1 MSKPGTTPAFPTPGS
16 GRRIL
21 VADDDPER
29 LSVIRERL
37 QREGFSVI
45 GAQDGLEALDRA
57 REEIPDAIV
66 LNLLLRRIDGLR
78 VCEIL
83 KSNPA
88 TTNIPVLLTAGVHV
102 DADEGMRALA
112 AGADRFVSDLGPLS
126 TGSGRELAAGQD
138 LVQAVR
144 SLLGAEPEFE
154 QRPILLAIDDDP
166 DNRAFLSKAVA
177 KQGFEV
183 VTAPNSA
190 QGRRQLAARR
200 PALIF
205 LDVQMPEES
214 GLTLLPQMLRDFP
227 ESVVVMMTAYGS
239 EQVAAEALRGGADD
253 YIAKP
258 IDLQRLRELLER
270 NLEKQRLRQERQSLL
285 ARLKESNRYLMRQHA
300 ALRLADEEI
309 LQVNRQLEQSNRYK
323 SEFLANMSH
332 ELRTPL
338 NAILGFSEILLD
350 PTMGLTGGERT
361 EFLRNIHSS
370 GQHLLGLI
378 NDILD
383 LAKIEAGKM
392 ELKTEELQVGDVL
405 QEVTAILEPMARQQ
419 GLQLTTLGVTE
430 AGVIKADR
438 SKFKQVLYN
447 LLSNAVKFTPA
458 PGHITLTVKDAP
470 EQLMISVHDTGI
482 GIKPEDLPKLFREF
496 EQIDGSYTRRYQGT
510 GLGLALCRRF
520 VQMHGGRIW
529 AESQFG
535 KGSAFTFTIP
545 RESRGSAA
553 APPPVEESQTVETME
568 LPLALV
574 IEDDPAS
581 SQRMTAE
588 IQGVGFRVAHA
599 RDGDEA
605 VRKAMEILPDL
616 LVMETVLPAKD
627 GWQVLQELRGR
638 AATADVPVLVCSVTR
653 NQALMDQF
661 GVLGYVAKPWATKTM
676 QDELRRIGQGIKRRR
691 DRVRILLVHRDR
703 RALAPLATALV
714 EEGFEVF
721 RAPGLQEALEK
732 ARAAAPDV
740 VLLAPAEPE
749 WVLGLRGL
757 PGQPALIAAGE
768 LSPRVPATAWSG
780 VIPSGLSEPDA
791 VLRAIKG
798 LDIVQRR
805 RRTGRDRRQGF
816 DRRR

>member
-1 MSKPGTTPAFPTPGS
+1 MTDGS
-16 GRRIL
+16 TRRIL
-21 VADDDPER
+21 IADDDPER
-29 LSVIRERL
+29 LKAIVDRL
-37 QREGFSVI
+37 QREGFHVLT
-45 GAQDGLEALDRA
+45 AQDGLEALDRA
-57 REEIPDAIV
+57 REELPDAIV

-102 DADEGMRALA
+102 DADEGKRALA
-112 AGADRFVSDLGPLS
+112 AGADRFLTDLGPLS
-126 TGSGRELAAGQD
+126 TGSGRELGAGQD
-138 LVQAVR
+138 LVEAVR
-144 SLLGAEPEFE
+144 TLLGAEPELE

-166 DNRAFLSKAVA
+166 DNRAFLTKAVS

-183 VTAPNSA
+183 VTAPNA
-190 QGRRQLAARR
+190 TQARRQLDGRR

-214 GLTLLPQMLRDFP
+214 GLALLPQMLRDFP
-227 ESVVVMMTAYGS
+227 DAVVVMMTAYGS

-258 IDLQRLRELLER
+258 IDLQRLREMLDR
-270 NLEKQRLRQERQSLL
+270 NLEKQRLRAERQSLV
-285 ARLKESNRYLMRQHA
+285 ARLKDSNRYLMRQHA
-300 ALRLADEEI
+300 ALRRADEEI

-350 PTMGLTGGERT
+350 VTMNLTGGERT

-392 ELKTEELQVGDVL
+392 ELKAEEMRVAEVL

-419 GLQLTTLGVTE
+419 GLQLTTIGAVE
-430 AGVIKADR
+430 ASVIKADR

-447 LLSNAVKFTPA
+447 LLSNAVKFTPP
-458 PGHITLTVKDAP
+458 PGQITITVKDTP
-470 EQLMISVHDTGI
+470 DQLTVSVQDTGI
-482 GIKPEDLPKLFREF
+482 GMKAEDLPKLFREF

-529 AESQFG
+529 AESKFG
-535 KGSAFTFTIP
+535 KGSTFTFTIP
-545 RESRGSAA
+545 REPRPALEAPAEEAA
-553 APPPVEESQTVETME
+553 QTIESME

-574 IEDDPAS
+574 VEDDPAS

-599 RDGDEA
+599 KDGDEA

-616 LVMETVLPAKD
+616 VVMETVLPVKD
-627 GWQVLQELRGR
+627 GWQVLQELRSR
-638 AATADVPVLVCSVTR
+638 AATADVPVLVCSVTK
-653 NQALMDQF
+653 NEPLMAQF
-661 GVLGYVAKPWATKTM
+661 GVVGYVAKPWVTKAM
-676 QDELRRIGQGIKRRR
+676 QDELRRVGQGIKRRR
-691 DRVRILLVHRDR
+691 DRVRVLLVHRER
-703 RALAPLATALV
+703 KALAPLAAALV

-740 VLLAPAEPE
+740 VVLGPPEPE

-757 PGQPALIAAGE
+757 PGQPALVALGE
-768 LSPRVPATAWSG
+768 VSPRVPATAWSA
-780 VIPSGLSEPDA
+780 VIPSGLSQPDA
-791 VLRAIKG
+791 VLRAIKE

-805 RRTGRDRRQGF
+805 RRTGRDRRQGL

>member
-1 MSKPGTTPAFPTPGS
+1 MSELTST
-16 GRRIL
+16 RRIL

-29 LSVIRERL
+29 LRALMERL
-37 QREGFSVI
+37 QREGFDVLS
-45 GAQDGLEALDRA
+45 AQDGLEALDRA
-57 REEIPDAIV
+57 REELPDAII

-88 TTNIPVLLTAGVHV
+88 TTNIPVLLMAGVHV
-102 DADEGMRALA
+102 DADEGKRALA
-112 AGADRFVSDLGPLS
+112 AGADRFLTDLGPLS
-126 TGSGRELAAGQD
+126 TGSGRELGTDQD

-144 SLLGAEPEFE
+144 GLLGAEPEQE
-154 QRPILLAIDDDP
+154 ARPVLLAIDDDP
-166 DNRAFLSKAVA
+166 DNRAFLTKAVQ
-177 KQGFEV
+177 KQGFDV
-183 VTAPNSA
+183 VTAPNA
-190 QGRRQLAARR
+190 TQARRQLDDRR

-214 GLTLLPQMLRDFP
+214 GLSLLPQMLRDFP

-258 IDLQRLRELLER
+258 IDLHRLRELLER
-270 NLEKQRLRQERQSLL
+270 NLEKQRLRAERQSLV
-285 ARLKESNRYLMRQHA
+285 ARLKDSNRYLMRQHA
-300 ALRLADEEI
+300 ALRRADEEI
-309 LQVNRQLEQSNRYK
+309 LQVNRQLEQSSRYK

-338 NAILGFSEILLD
+338 NAIMGFSEILLD
-350 PTMGLTGGERT
+350 VTMNLTAGERT

-392 ELKTEELQVGDVL
+392 DLHAEEMPVMEAL
-405 QEVTAILEPMARQQ
+405 QEVTAILDPMARQQ
-419 GLQLTTLGVTE
+419 GLQLRMVGAAE
-430 AGVIKADR
+430 ATVIKADR

-458 PGHITLTVKDAP
+458 PGVITVSVRDSP
-470 EQLMISVHDTGI
+470 EQLTVSVEDTGI
-482 GIKPEDLPKLFREF
+482 GMKPEDLPKLFREF

-520 VQMHGGRIW
+520 VEMHGGRIW

-535 KGSAFTFTIP
+535 KGSIFTFTIP
-545 RESRGSAA
+545 REPRPAAA
-553 APPPVEESQTVETME
+553 APVEEAAPTLESME

-599 RDGDEA
+599 SDGEQA

-616 LVMETVLPAKD
+616 VVMETVLPVKD
-627 GWQVLQELRGR
+627 GWQVLQELRAR

-661 GVLGYVAKPWATKTM
+661 GIAGYVAKPWATKTM
-676 QDELRRIGQGIKRRR
+676 QDELRRIGQGINRRR
-691 DRVRILLVHRDR
+691 DRVRVLLVHRDR
-703 RALAPLATALV
+703 RALATLAATLV

-740 VLLAPAEPE
+740 VVLAPPEPE
-749 WVLGLRGL
+749 WVVGLRGL
-757 PGQPALIAAGE
+757 PGQPALLALGE
-768 LSPRVPATAWSG
+768 VSPRVPATAWSA
-780 VIPSGLSEPDA
+780 VIPSGLSEPDV

-805 RRTGRDRRQGF
+805 RRTGRDRRQGI

>member
-1 MSKPGTTPAFPTPGS
+1 MSELSST
-16 GRRIL
+16 RRIL

-29 LSVIRERL
+29 LKALVDRL
-37 QREGFSVI
+37 QREGFEVLS
-45 GAQDGLEALDRA
+45 AQDGLEALDRA
-57 REEIPDAIV
+57 REELPDAII

-88 TTNIPVLLTAGVHV
+88 TTNIPVLLMAGVHV
-102 DADEGMRALA
+102 DADEGKRALA
-112 AGADRFVSDLGPLS
+112 AGADRFLSDLSTLS
-126 TGSGRELAAGQD
+126 TGSGRELGAGQD

-144 SLLGAEPEFE
+144 TLLGAEPELE
-154 QRPILLAIDDDP
+154 QRPVLLAIDDDP
-166 DNRAFLSKAVA
+166 DNRAFLTKAVS
-177 KQGFEV
+177 KQGFDV
-183 VTAPNSA
+183 VTAPNA
-190 QGRRQLAARR
+190 TQARRQLDGRR

-214 GLTLLPQMLRDFP
+214 GLSLLPQMLRDFP

-258 IDLQRLRELLER
+258 IDLHRLRELLER
-270 NLEKQRLRQERQSLL
+270 NLEKQRLRAERQSLVE
-285 ARLKESNRYLMRQHA
+285 RLKDSNRYLMRQHA
-300 ALRLADEEI
+300 ALRQADEEI
-309 LQVNRQLEQSNRYK
+309 LQVNRQLEQSSRYK

-338 NAILGFSEILLD
+338 NAIMGFSEILLD
-350 PTMGLTGGERT
+350 LTMNLTPGERT

-392 ELKTEELQVGDVL
+392 DLHAEDMPVAQAL

-419 GLQLTTLGVTE
+419 GLQLRMVGAAD

-458 PGHITLTVKDAP
+458 PGTITVSVKDSP
-470 EQLMISVHDTGI
+470 EQLTVSVEDTGI
-482 GIKPEDLPKLFREF
+482 GMRPEDLPKLFREF

-520 VQMHGGRIW
+520 VEMHGGRIW

-535 KGSAFTFTIP
+535 KGSIFTFTIP
-545 RESRGSAA
+545 REPRP
-553 APPPVEESQTVETME
+553 APEAPVEEVAQTIESME
-568 LPLALV
+568 LPLVLV
-574 IEDDPAS
+574 VEDDPAS

-599 RDGDEA
+599 FDGNEA

-616 LVMETVLPAKD
+616 VVMETVLPVKD
-627 GWQVLQELRGR
+627 GWQVLQELRAR
-638 AATADVPVLVCSVTR
+638 AATADVPVLVCSVTQ
-653 NQALMDQF
+653 NQPLMDQF
-661 GVLGYVAKPWATKTM
+661 GVVGFVAKPWATKTM
-676 QDELRRIGQGIKRRR
+676 QDQLRQIGQGIKRRR
-691 DRVRILLVHRDR
+691 DRVRVLLVHRDR
-703 RALAPLATALV
+703 RALATLAATLV

-740 VLLAPAEPE
+740 VVLAPPEPE

-757 PGQPALIAAGE
+757 PGQPALLALGE
-768 LSPRVPATAWSG
+768 VSPRVPATAWSA

-791 VLRAIKG
+791 VLRAIKS

>member
-1 MSKPGTTPAFPTPGS
+1 MSEQRP
-16 GRRIL
+16 RRIL
-21 VADDDPER
+21 VAEDDPER
-29 LSVIRERL
+29 LKALVERL
-37 QREGFSVI
+37 QQEGFFVLA
-45 GAQDGLEALDRA
+45 AQDGLEALDRA
-57 REEIPDAIV
+57 REEVPDAIV

-88 TTNIPVLLTAGVHV
+88 TTNIPVLLMAGVHV
-102 DADEGMRALA
+102 DPDEGQRALA
-112 AGADRFVSDLGPLS
+112 AGADRFLSDLGPLS
-126 TGSGRELAAGQD
+126 TADGRDLGGGQD
-138 LVQAVR
+138 MVQALR
-144 SLLGAEPEFE
+144 TLLGNEPELE
-154 QRPILLAIDDDP
+154 VRPILLAIDDDP
-166 DNRAFLSKAVA
+166 DNRAFLTKAVG
-177 KQGFEV
+177 KQGFDV
-183 VTAPNSA
+183 VSA
-190 QGRRQLAARR
+190 SNARDARRQLDARR

-205 LDVQMPEES
+205 LDIQMPEES

-227 ESVVVMMTAYGS
+227 EAVVVMMTAYGS

-258 IDLQRLRELLER
+258 IDLQRLRELLDR
-270 NLEKQRLRQERQSLL
+270 NLDKQRLRAERQGLVS
-285 ARLKESNRYLMRQHA
+285 RLKDSNRYLMRQHA
-300 ALRLADEEI
+300 ALRQADEEI
-309 LQVNRQLEQSNRYK
+309 LQVNRQLEKSNRYK

-350 PTMGLTGGERT
+350 VTMNLTGGERT

-383 LAKIEAGKM
+383 LAKVEAGKM
-392 ELKTEELQVGDVL
+392 ELHPEPLQVVDAL
-405 QEVTAILEPMARQQ
+405 HEVTAILEPMARQQ
-419 GLQLTTLGVTE
+419 GLQLTTLGAAE
-430 AGVIKADR
+430 AVQADR

-447 LLSNAVKFTPA
+447 LLSNAIKFTPP
-458 PGHITLTVKDAP
+458 PGKITVVIKDTAD
-470 EQLMISVHDTGI
+470 QIVVSVHDTGI
-482 GIKPEDLPKLFREF
+482 GMKPEDLPKLFREF

-520 VQMHGGRIW
+520 VEMHGGRIW

-535 KGSAFTFTIP
+535 TGSTFTFTIP
-545 RESRGSAA
+545 REPRLIADPVSE
-553 APPPVEESQTVETME
+553 PPPPPPGLDTMD

-574 IEDDPAS
+574 VEDDPNS
-581 SQRMTAE
+581 SQRLTAE

-599 RDGDEA
+599 GDGEEA

-616 LVMETVLPAKD
+616 VVMETVLPKRD

-653 NQALMDQF
+653 NDELMEQF
-661 GVLGYVAKPWATKTM
+661 GVLGYVAKPWATKTL
-676 QDELRRIGQGIKRRR
+676 QDELRRLGQGIKRRR
-691 DRVRILLVHRDR
+691 DRVRVLLVHRDR
-703 RALAPLATALV
+703 RALAPLAAALV

-721 RAPGLQEALEK
+721 RAPGLREALEK

-740 VLLAPAEPE
+740 VLLAPPEPE
-749 WVLGLRGL
+749 WVVGLRGL
-757 PGQPALIAAGE
+757 SGQPALVALGE
-768 LSPRVPATAWSG
+768 VSPRVPATAWSA
-780 VIPSGLSEPDA
+780 VIPTGLSQPDA
-791 VLRAIKG
+791 VLHAIKG
-798 LDIVQRR
+798 LEIVQRR
-805 RRTGRDRRQGF
+805 RRTGRERRQGT

>member
-1 MSKPGTTPAFPTPGS
+1 MSELSST
-16 GRRIL
+16 RRIL

-29 LSVIRERL
+29 LQALVARL
-37 QREGFSVI
+37 QREGFDVLS
-45 GAQDGLEALDRA
+45 AQDGLEALDQA
-57 REEIPDAIV
+57 REELPDAII

-88 TTNIPVLLTAGVHV
+88 TTNIPVLLMAGVHV
-102 DADEGMRALA
+102 DADEGKRALA
-112 AGADRFVSDLGPLS
+112 AGADRFLTDLGPLS
-126 TGSGRELAAGQD
+126 TGSGRELGSDQD

-144 SLLGAEPEFE
+144 GLLGAEPEQE
-154 QRPILLAIDDDP
+154 VRPVLLAIDDDP
-166 DNRAFLSKAVA
+166 DNRAFLTKAVSR
-177 KQGFEV
+177 QGFDA
-183 VTAPNSA
+183 VTAPNA
-190 QGRRQLAARR
+190 TQARRQLDGRR

-214 GLTLLPQMLRDFP
+214 GLSLLPQMLRDFP

-258 IDLQRLRELLER
+258 IDLHRLRELLER
-270 NLEKQRLRQERQSLL
+270 NLEKQRLRAERQSLV
-285 ARLKESNRYLMRQHA
+285 ARLKDSNRYLMRQHA
-300 ALRLADEEI
+300 ALRRADEEI
-309 LQVNRQLEQSNRYK
+309 LQVNRQLEQSSRYK

-338 NAILGFSEILLD
+338 NAIMGFSEILLD
-350 PTMGLTGGERT
+350 VTMNLTAGERT

-392 ELKTEELQVGDVL
+392 DLHPEQMPVMEAL
-405 QEVTAILEPMARQQ
+405 QEVTAILDPMARQQ
-419 GLQLTTLGVTE
+419 GLQLRTVG
-430 AGVIKADR
+430 AADASIIKADR

-458 PGHITLTVKDAP
+458 PGTITLSVKDSP
-470 EQLMISVHDTGI
+470 QQLTVSVEDTGI
-482 GIKPEDLPKLFREF
+482 GMKPEDLPKLFREF

-520 VQMHGGRIW
+520 VEMHGGRIW

-535 KGSAFTFTIP
+535 KGSIFTFTIP
-545 RESRGSAA
+545 REPRTAPAA
-553 APPPVEESQTVETME
+553 PVEEAVPTLETME

-599 RDGDEA
+599 SDGEQA

-616 LVMETVLPAKD
+616 LVMETVLPVKD
-627 GWQVLQELRGR
+627 GWQVLQELRAR

-661 GVLGYVAKPWATKTM
+661 GVAGYVAKPWLTKTM
-676 QDELRRIGQGIKRRR
+676 QDELRRIGQGINRRR
-691 DRVRILLVHRDR
+691 DRVRVLLVHRDR
-703 RALAPLATALV
+703 RALATLAATLV

-740 VLLAPAEPE
+740 VVLAPAEPE
-749 WVLGLRGL
+749 WVVGLRGL
-757 PGQPALIAAGE
+757 PGQPALLALGE
-768 LSPRVPATAWSG
+768 VSPRVPATAWSA
-780 VIPSGLSEPDA
+780 VIPSGLSEPDV
-791 VLRAIKG
+791 VLRAIKA

-805 RRTGRDRRQGF
+805 RRTGRDRRQGV

>member
-1 MSKPGTTPAFPTPGS
+1 VSEQGTP
-16 GRRIL
+16 RRIL
-21 VADDDPER
+21 IADDDPER
-29 LSVIRERL
+29 LRTSVERL
-37 QREGFSVI
+37 QHEGFTVLS
-45 GAQDGLEALDRA
+45 AQDGLEALDRA
-57 REEIPDAIV
+57 RVELPDAII

-102 DADEGMRALA
+102 DADEGQRALA
-112 AGADRFVSDLGPLS
+112 AGADRFLSDLSPLS
-126 TGSGRELAAGQD
+126 TGSGRELGSQD

-144 SLLGAEPEFE
+144 TMLGAEPELE
-154 QRPILLAIDDDP
+154 ERPILLAIDDDP
-166 DNRAFLSKAVA
+166 DNRAFLTKAVV

-183 VTAPNSA
+183 VTAPNA
-190 QGRRQLAARR
+190 TGARRQLDGRR

-214 GLTLLPQMLRDFP
+214 GLALLPQMLRDYP

-258 IDLQRLRELLER
+258 IDLQRLRALLER
-270 NLEKQRLRQERQSLL
+270 NLEKQRLRAERQSLV
-285 ARLKESNRYLMRQHA
+285 ARLKDSNRYLMRQHA
-300 ALRLADEEI
+300 ALRRADEEI
-309 LQVNRQLEQSNRYK
+309 LQINRQLEQSNRYK

-338 NAILGFSEILLD
+338 NAVMGFSEILLD
-350 PTMGLTGGERT
+350 ATMNLTSGERT

-392 ELKTEELQVGDVL
+392 ELKPEEMPVVDAL
-405 QEVTAILEPMARQQ
+405 QEVTSILEPMARQQ
-419 GLQLTTLGVTE
+419 GLQLTTTGLADV
-430 AGVIKADR
+430 GVIKADR

-447 LLSNAVKFTPA
+447 LLSNAVKFTPP
-458 PGHITLTVKDAP
+458 PGQITIALKDSP
-470 EQLMISVHDTGI
+470 EQLTVSVHDTGI
-482 GIKPEDLPKLFREF
+482 GMKEEDLPKLFREF

-520 VQMHGGRIW
+520 VEMHGGRIW
-529 AESQFG
+529 AESHFG
-535 KGSAFTFTIP
+535 KGSTFTFTIP
-545 RESRGSAA
+545 RDPRLGPANEPFVDDAA
-553 APPPVEESQTVETME
+553 QTVESME
-568 LPLALV
+568 LPLVLV
-574 IEDDPAS
+574 VEDDPAS
-581 SQRMTAE
+581 SQRLTAE

-599 RDGDEA
+599 ADGNEA

-616 LVMETVLPAKD
+616 IVIETVLPVKD
-627 GWQVLQELRGR
+627 GWQVLTELRTR
-638 AATADVPVLVCSVTR
+638 AATADVPVLVCSVTK
-653 NQALMDQF
+653 NQRLMTEF
-661 GVLGYVAKPWATKTM
+661 GVVGYVAKPWATKTM
-676 QDELRRIGQGIKRRR
+676 QDELRRVGLGIKRRR
-691 DRVRILLVHRDR
+691 DRVRVLLVHRER
-703 RALAPLATALV
+703 RALAPLAAALV

-740 VLLAPAEPE
+740 VVLVPPEPE

-757 PGQPALIAAGE
+757 PGQPALLALGE
-768 LSPRVPATAWSG
+768 VSPRVPATAWSA
-780 VIPSGLSEPDA
+780 VIPTGLSEPDA
-791 VLRAIKG
+791 VLHAIKG

-805 RRTGRDRRQGF
+805 RRTGRERRQGL

>member
-1 MSKPGTTPAFPTPGS
+1 MSEQGTP
-16 GRRIL
+16 RRIL
-21 VADDDPER
+21 IADDDPDR
-29 LSVIRERL
+29 LRSSVERL
-37 QREGFSVI
+37 QQEGFTVLS
-45 GAQDGLEALDRA
+45 AQDGLEALDRA
-57 REEIPDAIV
+57 REELPDAII

-102 DADEGMRALA
+102 DADEGQRALA
-112 AGADRFVSDLGPLS
+112 AGADRFLSDLSPLS
-126 TGSGRELAAGQD
+126 TGTGRELGSQD

-144 SLLGAEPEFE
+144 TMLGAEPELE
-154 QRPILLAIDDDP
+154 ERPILLAIDDDP
-166 DNRAFLSKAVA
+166 DNRAFLTKAVA

-183 VTAPNSA
+183 VTAPNA
-190 QGRRQLAARR
+190 TQARRQLDGRR

-214 GLTLLPQMLRDFP
+214 GLALLPQMLRDYP

-258 IDLQRLRELLER
+258 IDLQRLRALLER
-270 NLEKQRLRQERQSLL
+270 NLDKQRLRAERQSLV
-285 ARLKESNRYLMRQHA
+285 ARLKDSNRYLMRQHA
-300 ALRLADEEI
+300 ALRRADEEI
-309 LQVNRQLEQSNRYK
+309 LQINRQLEQSNRYK

-338 NAILGFSEILLD
+338 NAVLGFSEILLD
-350 PTMGLTGGERT
+350 ATMNLTSGERV

-392 ELKTEELQVGDVL
+392 ELHAEEMPVAEAL
-405 QEVTAILEPMARQQ
+405 QEVTSILEPMARQQ
-419 GLQLTTLGVTE
+419 GLQLIVAGLADV
-430 AGVIKADR
+430 GVIKADR

-447 LLSNAVKFTPA
+447 LLSNAVKFTPP
-458 PGHITLTVKDAP
+458 PGQITVTVKDSP
-470 EQLMISVHDTGI
+470 EQLTVSVHDTGI
-482 GIKPEDLPKLFREF
+482 GMKEEDLPKLFREF

-520 VQMHGGRIW
+520 VEMHGGRIW
-529 AESQFG
+529 AESHFG
-535 KGSAFTFTIP
+535 KGSTFTFTIP
-545 RESRGSAA
+545 RDPRMATAIEPSL
-553 APPPVEESQTVETME
+553 EEAQTVESME
-568 LPLALV
+568 LPLVLV
-574 IEDDPAS
+574 VEDDPAS
-581 SQRMTAE
+581 SQRLTAE

-599 RDGDEA
+599 VDGNEA

-616 LVMETVLPAKD
+616 IVIETVLPVKD
-627 GWQVLQELRGR
+627 GWQVLTELRAR

-653 NQALMDQF
+653 NQQLMTEF
-661 GVLGYVAKPWATKTM
+661 GVVGYVAKPWATKTM
-676 QDELRRIGQGIKRRR
+676 QDELRRVGLGIKRRR
-691 DRVRILLVHRDR
+691 DRVRVLLVHRER
-703 RALAPLATALV
+703 RALAPLAAALV

-740 VLLAPAEPE
+740 VVLAPPEPE

-757 PGQPALIAAGE
+757 PGQPALLALGE
-768 LSPRVPATAWSG
+768 VSPRVPATAWSA
-780 VIPSGLSEPDA
+780 VIPTGLSEPDA
-791 VLRAIKG
+791 VLHAIKG

-805 RRTGRDRRQGF
+805 RRTGRDRRQGL

>member
-1 MSKPGTTPAFPTPGS
+1 MNEQPGT
-16 GRRIL
+16 RRIL

-29 LSVIRERL
+29 LKGLVERL
-37 QREGFSVI
+37 EREGFEVLS
-45 GAQDGLEALDRA
+45 AQDGLEALDQA
-57 REEIPDAIV
+57 REELPDAII

-88 TTNIPVLLTAGVHV
+88 TTNIPVLLMAGVHV
-102 DADEGMRALA
+102 DADEGKRALA
-112 AGADRFVSDLGPLS
+112 AGADRFLTDLSPLS
-126 TGSGRELAAGQD
+126 TGSGRELGADQD
-138 LVQAVR
+138 VVQAVR
-144 SLLGAEPEFE
+144 ALLGSEPELE
-154 QRPILLAIDDDP
+154 ERPILLAIDDDP
-166 DNRAFLSKAVA
+166 DNRAFLTKAVV

-183 VTAPNSA
+183 VTAPNA
-190 QGRRQLAARR
+190 THARRQLDGRR

-214 GLTLLPQMLRDFP
+214 GLSLLPQMLRDYP

-258 IDLQRLRELLER
+258 IDLHRLRELLER
-270 NLEKQRLRQERQSLL
+270 NIEKQRLRAERQRLV
-285 ARLKESNRYLMRQHA
+285 ARLKDSNRYLMRQHA
-300 ALRLADEEI
+300 ALRRADEEI
-309 LQVNRQLEQSNRYK
+309 LQVNRQLEQSSRYK

-338 NAILGFSEILLD
+338 NAIMGFSEILLD
-350 PTMGLTGGERT
+350 VTMNLTAGERT

-392 ELKTEELQVGDVL
+392 DLHAEDMPVAEAL
-405 QEVTAILEPMARQQ
+405 QEVTAILDPMARQQ
-419 GLQLTTLGVTE
+419 GLQLRTVGASE

-458 PGHITLTVKDAP
+458 PGSITVTVRDSP
-470 EQLMISVHDTGI
+470 EQLTVSVADTGI
-482 GIKPEDLPKLFREF
+482 GMKPEDLPKLFREF

-520 VQMHGGRIW
+520 VEMHGGRIW

-535 KGSAFTFTIP
+535 KGSTFTFTIP
-545 RESRGSAA
+545 RELRQ
-553 APPPVEESQTVETME
+553 APEPPVEEAAPTLESME
-568 LPLALV
+568 LPLVLV
-574 IEDDPAS
+574 VEDDPAS

-599 RDGDEA
+599 SDGDEA

-616 LVMETVLPAKD
+616 VVMETVLPVKD
-627 GWQVLQELRGR
+627 GWQVLQELRAR
-638 AATADVPVLVCSVTR
+638 AATANVPVLICSVTR
-653 NQALMDQF
+653 NQPLMDQF
-661 GVLGYVAKPWATKTM
+661 GVAGYVAKPWATKTM
-676 QDELRRIGQGIKRRR
+676 QDELRRIGQGISRRR
-691 DRVRILLVHRDR
+691 DRLRVLLVHRDR
-703 RALAPLATALV
+703 RALALLAATLV

-740 VLLAPAEPE
+740 VALAPPEPE
-749 WVLGLRGL
+749 WVAGLRGL
-757 PGQPALIAAGE
+757 PGQPALVALGE
-768 LSPRVPATAWSG
+768 VSPRVPATAWSA
-780 VIPSGLSEPDA
+780 VIPSGLFEPDA
-791 VLRAIKG
+791 VLHAIKA

>member
-1 MSKPGTTPAFPTPGS
+1 VSEQRP
-16 GRRIL
+16 RRIL
-21 VADDDPER
+21 VAEDDPER
-29 LSVIRERL
+29 LKALVERL
-37 QREGFSVI
+37 QQEGFFVLS
-45 GAQDGLEALDRA
+45 AQDGLEALDRA
-57 REEIPDAIV
+57 REEVPDAIV

-88 TTNIPVLLTAGVHV
+88 TTNIPVLLMAGVHV
-102 DADEGMRALA
+102 DPDEGQRALA
-112 AGADRFVSDLGPLS
+112 AGADRFLSDLGPLS
-126 TGSGRELAAGQD
+126 TADGRDLGGGQD
-138 LVQAVR
+138 MVQALR
-144 SLLGAEPEFE
+144 TLLGNEPELE
-154 QRPILLAIDDDP
+154 LRPVLLAIDDDP
-166 DNRAFLSKAVA
+166 DNRAFLTKAVG
-177 KQGFEV
+177 KHGFDV
-183 VTAPNSA
+183 VSA
-190 QGRRQLAARR
+190 SNARDALRQLDSRR

-205 LDVQMPEES
+205 LDIQMPEES

-227 ESVVVMMTAYGS
+227 EAVVVMMTAYGS

-258 IDLQRLRELLER
+258 IDLQRLRELLDR
-270 NLEKQRLRQERQSLL
+270 NLDKQRLRAERQGLVS
-285 ARLKESNRYLMRQHA
+285 RLKDSNRYLMRQHA
-300 ALRLADEEI
+300 ALRQADEEI
-309 LQVNRQLEQSNRYK
+309 LQVNRQLEKSNRYK

-350 PTMGLTGGERT
+350 VTMNLTSGERT

-383 LAKIEAGKM
+383 LAKVEAGKM
-392 ELKTEELQVGDVL
+392 ELHPEPLQVVDAL
-405 QEVTAILEPMARQQ
+405 HEVTAILEPMARQQ
-419 GLQLTTLGVTE
+419 GLQLSTMGTAEPVP
-430 AGVIKADR
+430 ADR

-447 LLSNAVKFTPA
+447 LLSNAIKFTPP
-458 PGHITLTVKDAP
+458 PGKITVAIKDTP
-470 EQLMISVHDTGI
+470 EQIVVSVHDTGI
-482 GIKPEDLPKLFREF
+482 GMKPEDLPKLFREF

-520 VQMHGGRIW
+520 VEMHGGRIW

-535 KGSAFTFTIP
+535 TGSTFTFTIP
-545 RESRGSAA
+545 REARPAA
-553 APPPVEESQTVETME
+553 DPALEPPPQTPGIDTMD

-574 IEDDPAS
+574 VEDDPNS
-581 SQRMTAE
+581 SQRLTAE

-599 RDGDEA
+599 IDGEEA

-616 LVMETVLPAKD
+616 VVMETVLPKRD

-653 NQALMDQF
+653 NDELMEQF
-661 GVLGYVAKPWATKTM
+661 GVLGYVAKPWATKTL
-676 QDELRRIGQGIKRRR
+676 QDELRRLGQGIKRRR
-691 DRVRILLVHRDR
+691 DRVRVLLVHRDR
-703 RALAPLATALV
+703 RALAPLAAALV

-721 RAPGLQEALEK
+721 RAPGLREALEK

-740 VLLAPAEPE
+740 VLLAPPEPE
-749 WVLGLRGL
+749 WVVGLRGL
-757 PGQPALIAAGE
+757 SGQPALVALGE
-768 LSPRVPATAWSG
+768 VSPRVPATAWSA
-780 VIPSGLSEPDA
+780 VIPTGLSQPDA
-791 VLRAIKG
+791 VLHAIKG
-798 LDIVQRR
+798 LEIVQRR
-805 RRTGRDRRQGF
+805 RRTGRERRQGT

>member
-1 MSKPGTTPAFPTPGS
+1 MIEPSST
-16 GRRIL
+16 RRIL
-21 VADDDPER
+21 VADDDPQR
-29 LSVIRERL
+29 LRALVDRL
-37 QREGFSVI
+37 QREGFDVLS
-45 GAQDGLEALDRA
+45 AQDGLEALDQA
-57 REEIPDAIV
+57 REELPDAII

-88 TTNIPVLLTAGVHV
+88 TTNIPVLLMAGVHV
-102 DADEGMRALA
+102 DADEGKRALA
-112 AGADRFVSDLGPLS
+112 AGADRFLSDLSPLS
-126 TGSGRELAAGQD
+126 TGSGRELGAGQD

-144 SLLGAEPEFE
+144 TLLGAEPELE
-154 QRPILLAIDDDP
+154 QRPLLLAIDDDP
-166 DNRAFLSKAVA
+166 DNRAFLTKAVS
-177 KQGFEV
+177 KQGFDIV
-183 VTAPNSA
+183 AAPNA
-190 QGRRQLAARR
+190 TQARRQLDGRR

-214 GLTLLPQMLRDFP
+214 GLSLLPQMLRDFP

-258 IDLQRLRELLER
+258 IDLRRLRELLER
-270 NLEKQRLRQERQSLL
+270 NLEKQRLRAERQSLVE
-285 ARLKESNRYLMRQHA
+285 RLKDSNRYLMRQHA
-300 ALRLADEEI
+300 ALRQADEEI
-309 LQVNRQLEQSNRYK
+309 LQVNRQLEQSSRYK

-338 NAILGFSEILLD
+338 NAIMGFSEILLD
-350 PTMGLTGGERT
+350 VTMNLTSGERT

-392 ELKTEELQVGDVL
+392 DLHAEEMPVPQAL
-405 QEVTAILEPMARQQ
+405 QEVAAILEPMARQQ
-419 GLQLTTLGVTE
+419 GLQLKTVGVAE

-447 LLSNAVKFTPA
+447 LLSNAVKFTSA
-458 PGHITLTVKDAP
+458 PGTITVSVKDSP
-470 EQLMISVHDTGI
+470 EQLTVSVEDTGI
-482 GIKPEDLPKLFREF
+482 GMKPEDLPKLFREF

-520 VQMHGGRIW
+520 VEMHGGRIW

-535 KGSAFTFTIP
+535 KGSIFTFTIP
-545 RESRGSAA
+545 REPRLVPEA
-553 APPPVEESQTVETME
+553 PVEEAAQTVESME
-568 LPLALV
+568 LPLVLV
-574 IEDDPAS
+574 VEDDPAS

-599 RDGDEA
+599 FDGNEA

-616 LVMETVLPAKD
+616 VVMETVLPVKD
-627 GWQVLQELRGR
+627 GWQVLQELRAR
-638 AATADVPVLVCSVTR
+638 AATADVPVLICSVTQ
-653 NQALMDQF
+653 NQQLMDEF
-661 GVLGYVAKPWATKTM
+661 GVVGFVAKPWATKTM
-676 QDELRRIGQGIKRRR
+676 QDELRKIGQGIKRRR
-691 DRVRILLVHRDR
+691 DRVRVLLVHRDR
-703 RALAPLATALV
+703 RALAPLAAALV

-740 VLLAPAEPE
+740 VVLVPPEPE

-757 PGQPALIAAGE
+757 PGQPALLALGE
-768 LSPRVPATAWSG
+768 VSPRVPATAWSA

-791 VLRAIKG
+791 VLHAIKG

>member
-1 MSKPGTTPAFPTPGS
+1 MSELSSA
-16 GRRIL
+16 RRLL

-29 LSVIRERL
+29 LQALVARL
-37 QREGFSVI
+37 QREGFDVLS
-45 GAQDGLEALDRA
+45 AQDGLEALDRA
-57 REEIPDAIV
+57 REELPDAII

-88 TTNIPVLLTAGVHV
+88 TTNIPVLLMAGVHV
-102 DADEGMRALA
+102 DADEGKRALA
-112 AGADRFVSDLGPLS
+112 AGADRFLTDLGPLS
-126 TGSGRELAAGQD
+126 TGSGRELGSDQD

-144 SLLGAEPEFE
+144 GLLGAEPEQE
-154 QRPILLAIDDDP
+154 VRPVLLAIDDDP
-166 DNRAFLSKAVA
+166 DNRAFLTKAVQR
-177 KQGFEV
+177 QGFDA
-183 VTAPNSA
+183 VTAPNA
-190 QGRRQLAARR
+190 TQARRQLDGRR

-214 GLTLLPQMLRDFP
+214 GLSLLPQMLRDFP

-258 IDLQRLRELLER
+258 IDLHRLRELLER
-270 NLEKQRLRQERQSLL
+270 NLEKQRLRAERQSLV
-285 ARLKESNRYLMRQHA
+285 ARLKDSNRYLMRQHA
-300 ALRLADEEI
+300 ALRRADEEI
-309 LQVNRQLEQSNRYK
+309 LQVNRQLEQSSRYK

-338 NAILGFSEILLD
+338 NAIMGFSEILLD
-350 PTMGLTGGERT
+350 LTMNLTAGERT

-392 ELKTEELQVGDVL
+392 DLHPEEMPVMEAL
-405 QEVTAILEPMARQQ
+405 QEITAILDPMARQQ
-419 GLQLTTLGVTE
+419 GLQLRTVGAAD

-458 PGHITLTVKDAP
+458 PGTITVSVKDSSEQLTV
-470 EQLMISVHDTGI
+470 SVEDTGI
-482 GIKPEDLPKLFREF
+482 GMKAEDLPKLFREF

-520 VQMHGGRIW
+520 VEMHGGRIW

-535 KGSAFTFTIP
+535 KGSIFTFTIP
-545 RESRGSAA
+545 RERRPAA
-553 APPPVEESQTVETME
+553 VPPVEEAAPTLETME

-588 IQGVGFRVAHA
+588 VQGVGFRVAHA
-599 RDGDEA
+599 FDGEQA

-616 LVMETVLPAKD
+616 LVMETVLPVKD
-627 GWQVLQELRGR
+627 GWQVLQELRAR

-661 GVLGYVAKPWATKTM
+661 GVAGYVAKPWATQTM
-676 QDELRRIGQGIKRRR
+676 QDELRRIGQGISRRR
-691 DRVRILLVHRDR
+691 DRVRVLLVHRDR
-703 RALAPLATALV
+703 RALASLAASLV

-721 RAPGLQEALEK
+721 RAPGLHEALEK

-740 VLLAPAEPE
+740 VVLAPAEPE
-749 WVLGLRGL
+749 WVVGLRGL
-757 PGQPALIAAGE
+757 PGQPALLALGE
-768 LSPRVPATAWSG
+768 VSPRVPATAWSA

-805 RRTGRDRRQGF
+805 RRTGRDRRQGI

>member
-1 MSKPGTTPAFPTPGS
+1 MSEPVRIPDSLPGA

-21 VADDDPER
+21 VADDDLER
-29 LSVIRERL
+29 LNAIAARL
-37 QREGFSVI
+37 QREGFVVI
-45 GAQDGLEALDRA
+45 QAQDGLEALDRA
-57 REEIPDAIV
+57 REELPDAII

-78 VCEIL
+78 VTEIL

-102 DADEGMRALA
+102 DADEGKRALA
-112 AGADRFVSDLGPLS
+112 AGADRFLGDLGPLS
-126 TGSGRELAAGQD
+126 TGSGRELGAGQD

-144 SLLGAEPEFE
+144 GLLGAEPESE
-154 QRPILLAIDDDP
+154 QRPVLLAIDDDP
-166 DNRAFLSKAVA
+166 DNRAFLTKAVSR
-177 KQGFEV
+177 QGFEV
-183 VTAPNSA
+183 VTAPNA
-190 QGRRQLAARR
+190 TQGRRQLDGRR

-214 GLTLLPQMLRDFP
+214 GLTLLPQMLRDYP

-270 NLEKQRLRQERQSLL
+270 NLEKQRLRAERQSLV
-285 ARLKESNRYLMRQHA
+285 ARLKDSNRYLMRQHA
-300 ALRLADEEI
+300 ALRRADEEI

-338 NAILGFSEILLD
+338 NAILGFSEIMLD
-350 PTMGLTGGERT
+350 PTMNLTTGERT

-392 ELKTEELQVGDVL
+392 ELHTEDLQLGEVL

-419 GLQLTTLGVTE
+419 GLRVTTIGATE

-438 SKFKQVLYN
+438 SKFKQLLYN

-458 PGHITLTVKDAP
+458 PGHITVTVKDAP
-470 EQLMISVHDTGI
+470 EQLTISVRDTGI

-535 KGSAFTFTIP
+535 KGSTFTFTIP
-545 RESRGSAA
+545 REQRAVTVADPMADEAA
-553 APPPVEESQTVETME
+553 QPAESME

-574 IEDDPAS
+574 VEDDPAS

-599 RDGDEA
+599 ADGEEA

-616 LVMETVLPAKD
+616 VVMETVLPAKD
-627 GWQVLQELRGR
+627 GWQVLQELRAR
-638 AATADVPVLVCSVTR
+638 AATADVPVLVCSVTK
-653 NQALMDQF
+653 NQALMDKF
-661 GVLGYVAKPWATKTM
+661 GVVGYVAKPWATKTM
-676 QDELRRIGQGIKRRR
+676 QDELRRVSQGVKRRR
-691 DRVRILLVHRDR
+691 DRVRVLLVHRDR
-703 RALAPLATALV
+703 RALAPLAAGLV

-740 VLLAPAEPE
+740 VVLAPPEPE

-757 PGQPALIAAGE
+757 PAQPALLALGE
-768 LSPRVPATAWSG
+768 VSPRVPATAWSA
-780 VIPSGLSEPDA
+780 VIPSGLSQPDA
-791 VLRAIKG
+791 VLHAIKG

-805 RRTGRDRRQGF
+805 RRTGRDRRQGL

>member
-1 MSKPGTTPAFPTPGS
+1 MTEQGTP
-16 GRRIL
+16 RRIL
-21 VADDDPER
+21 IADDDPER
-29 LSVIRERL
+29 LRTSVERL
-37 QREGFSVI
+37 QQEGFTVLS
-45 GAQDGLEALDRA
+45 AQDGLEALDRA
-57 REEIPDAIV
+57 REELPDAII

-102 DADEGMRALA
+102 DADEGQRALA
-112 AGADRFVSDLGPLS
+112 AGADRFLSDLSPLS
-126 TGSGRELAAGQD
+126 TGSGRELGSQD

-144 SLLGAEPEFE
+144 TMLGAEPELE
-154 QRPILLAIDDDP
+154 ARPILLAIDDDP
-166 DNRAFLSKAVA
+166 DNRAFLTKAVA

-183 VTAPNSA
+183 VTAPNA
-190 QGRRQLAARR
+190 TQARRQLDSRR

-214 GLTLLPQMLRDFP
+214 GLALLPQMLRDYP

-258 IDLQRLRELLER
+258 IDLQRLRALLER
-270 NLEKQRLRQERQSLL
+270 NLDKQRLRAERQSLV
-285 ARLKESNRYLMRQHA
+285 ARLKDSNRYLMRQHA
-300 ALRLADEEI
+300 ALRRADEEI
-309 LQVNRQLEQSNRYK
+309 LHINRQLEQSNRYK

-338 NAILGFSEILLD
+338 NAVLGFSEILLD
-350 PTMGLTGGERT
+350 ATMNLTSGERT

-392 ELKTEELQVGDVL
+392 ELHAEEMPVAEAL
-405 QEVTAILEPMARQQ
+405 QEVTSILEPMARQQ
-419 GLQLTTLGVTE
+419 GLQLILAGLADV
-430 AGVIKADR
+430 GVIKADR

-447 LLSNAVKFTPA
+447 LLSNAVKFTPP
-458 PGHITLTVKDAP
+458 PGQITVTVKDSP
-470 EQLMISVHDTGI
+470 EQLTVSVHDTGI
-482 GIKPEDLPKLFREF
+482 GMKEEDLPKLFREF

-520 VQMHGGRIW
+520 VEMHGGRIW
-529 AESQFG
+529 AESHFG
-535 KGSAFTFTIP
+535 KGSTFTFTIP
-545 RESRGSAA
+545 RDARLG
-553 APPPVEESQTVETME
+553 PVAEPSLDEAQTVESME
-568 LPLALV
+568 LPLVLV
-574 IEDDPAS
+574 VEDDPAS
-581 SQRMTAE
+581 SQRLTAE

-599 RDGDEA
+599 VDGNEA

-616 LVMETVLPAKD
+616 IVIETVLPVKD
-627 GWQVLQELRGR
+627 GWQVLTELRAR
-638 AATADVPVLVCSVTR
+638 AATADVPVLVCSVTK
-653 NQALMDQF
+653 NQQLMTEF
-661 GVLGYVAKPWATKTM
+661 GVVGYVAKPWATKTM
-676 QDELRRIGQGIKRRR
+676 QDELRRVGLGIKRRR
-691 DRVRILLVHRDR
+691 DRVRVLLVHRER
-703 RALAPLATALV
+703 RALAPLAAALV

-740 VLLAPAEPE
+740 VVLAPPEPE

-757 PGQPALIAAGE
+757 PGQPALLALGE
-768 LSPRVPATAWSG
+768 VSPRVPATAWSA
-780 VIPSGLSEPDA
+780 VIPTGLSEPDA
-791 VLRAIKG
+791 VLHAIKG

-805 RRTGRDRRQGF
+805 RRTGRDRRQGL

>member
-1 MSKPGTTPAFPTPGS
+1 MSEQGTP
-16 GRRIL
+16 RRIL
-21 VADDDPER
+21 IADDDPER
-29 LSVIRERL
+29 LRSSVERL
-37 QREGFSVI
+37 QQEGFTVLS
-45 GAQDGLEALDRA
+45 AQDGLEALDRA
-57 REEIPDAIV
+57 REELPDAII

-102 DADEGMRALA
+102 DADEGQRALA
-112 AGADRFVSDLGPLS
+112 AGADRFLSDLSPLS
-126 TGSGRELAAGQD
+126 TGSGRELGSQD

-144 SLLGAEPEFE
+144 TMLGAEPELE
-154 QRPILLAIDDDP
+154 ERPILLAIDDDP
-166 DNRAFLSKAVA
+166 DNRAFLTKAVA

-183 VTAPNSA
+183 VTAPNA
-190 QGRRQLAARR
+190 TQARRQLDSRR

-214 GLTLLPQMLRDFP
+214 GLALLPQMLRDYP

-258 IDLQRLRELLER
+258 IDLQRLRALLER
-270 NLEKQRLRQERQSLL
+270 NLDKQRLRAERQSLV
-285 ARLKESNRYLMRQHA
+285 ARLKDSNRYLMRQHA
-300 ALRLADEEI
+300 ALRRADEEI
-309 LQVNRQLEQSNRYK
+309 LQINRQLEQSNRYK

-338 NAILGFSEILLD
+338 NAVLGFSEILLD
-350 PTMGLTGGERT
+350 ATMNLTSGERT

-392 ELKTEELQVGDVL
+392 ELHAEEMPVAEAL
-405 QEVTAILEPMARQQ
+405 QEVTSILEPMARQQ
-419 GLQLTTLGVTE
+419 GLQLIMAGLADV
-430 AGVIKADR
+430 GVIMADR

-447 LLSNAVKFTPA
+447 LLSNAVKFTPP
-458 PGHITLTVKDAP
+458 PGQITITVKDSP
-470 EQLMISVHDTGI
+470 EHLTVSVHDTGI
-482 GIKPEDLPKLFREF
+482 GMKEEDLPKLFREF

-520 VQMHGGRIW
+520 VEMHGGRIW
-529 AESQFG
+529 AESHFG
-535 KGSAFTFTIP
+535 KGSTFTFTIP
-545 RESRGSAA
+545 RDARLGPAA
-553 APPPVEESQTVETME
+553 EPSVEEAQTVESME
-568 LPLALV
+568 LPLVLV
-574 IEDDPAS
+574 VEDDPAS
-581 SQRMTAE
+581 SQRLTAE

-599 RDGDEA
+599 VDGNEA

-616 LVMETVLPAKD
+616 IVIETVLPVKD
-627 GWQVLQELRGR
+627 GWQVLTELRAR
-638 AATADVPVLVCSVTR
+638 AATADVPVLVCSVTK
-653 NQALMDQF
+653 NQRLMTEF
-661 GVLGYVAKPWATKTM
+661 GVVGYVAKPWATKTM
-676 QDELRRIGQGIKRRR
+676 QDELRRVGLGIKRRR
-691 DRVRILLVHRDR
+691 DRVRVLLVHRDR
-703 RALAPLATALV
+703 RALAPLAAALV

-740 VLLAPAEPE
+740 VVLAPPEPE

-757 PGQPALIAAGE
+757 PGQPALVALGE
-768 LSPRVPATAWSG
+768 VSPRVPATAWSA
-780 VIPSGLSEPDA
+780 VIPTGLSEPDA
-791 VLRAIKG
+791 VLHAIKA

-805 RRTGRDRRQGF
+805 RRTGRDRRQGL

>member
-1 MSKPGTTPAFPTPGS
+1 MSLPAGS
-16 GRRIL
+16 RRIL

-29 LSVIRERL
+29 LRSLVERL
-37 QREGFSVI
+37 HLEGFEVLS
-45 GAQDGLEALDRA
+45 AQDGLEALDQA
-57 REEIPDAIV
+57 REELPDAII

-88 TTNIPVLLTAGVHV
+88 TTNIPVLLMAGVHV
-102 DADEGMRALA
+102 DADEGKRALA
-112 AGADRFVSDLGPLS
+112 AGADRFLTDLGPLS
-126 TGSGRELAAGQD
+126 TGSGRELGADQD
-138 LVQAVR
+138 VVQAVR
-144 SLLGAEPEFE
+144 ALLGSEPELE
-154 QRPILLAIDDDP
+154 ERPILLAIDDDP
-166 DNRAFLSKAVA
+166 DNRAFLTKAVA

-183 VTAPNSA
+183 VAAANATQA
-190 QGRRQLAARR
+190 RRHLDGRR

-214 GLTLLPQMLRDFP
+214 GLSLLPQMLRDYP

-270 NLEKQRLRQERQSLL
+270 NLEKQRLRAERQRLV
-285 ARLKESNRYLMRQHA
+285 ARLKDSNRYLMRQHA
-300 ALRLADEEI
+300 ALRRADEEI
-309 LQVNRQLEQSNRYK
+309 LQVNRQLEQSSRYK

-338 NAILGFSEILLD
+338 NAIMGFSEILLD
-350 PTMGLTGGERT
+350 ATMNLTPGERT

-392 ELKTEELQVGDVL
+392 DLHSEDMPIQEAL
-405 QEVTAILEPMARQQ
+405 QEVTAILDPMARQQ
-419 GLQLTTLGVTE
+419 GLQLKTVGATE

-458 PGHITLTVKDAP
+458 PGSITVTVQDSP
-470 EQLMISVHDTGI
+470 EQLMVSVADTGI
-482 GIKPEDLPKLFREF
+482 GMKPEDLPKLFREF

-520 VQMHGGRIW
+520 VEMHGGRIW

-535 KGSAFTFTIP
+535 KGSTFTFTIP
-545 RESRGSAA
+545 REPRLAA
-553 APPPVEESQTVETME
+553 EAPLEEAPPTVETME
-568 LPLALV
+568 LPLVLV
-574 IEDDPAS
+574 VEDDPAS
-581 SQRMTAE
+581 SQRLTAE
-588 IQGVGFRVAHA
+588 IQGVGYRVAHA
-599 RDGDEA
+599 FDGDEA

-616 LVMETVLPAKD
+616 VVMETVLPVKD
-627 GWQVLQELRGR
+627 GWQVLQELRAR
-638 AATADVPVLVCSVTR
+638 AATADVPVLICSVTR
-653 NQALMDQF
+653 NQPLMNQF
-661 GVLGYVAKPWATKTM
+661 GVAGYVAKPWATKTM
-676 QDELRRIGQGIKRRR
+676 QDELRRVGQGISRRR
-691 DRVRILLVHRDR
+691 DRVRVLLVHRDR
-703 RALAPLATALV
+703 RALALLAATLV

-740 VLLAPAEPE
+740 VALAPPEPE

-757 PGQPALIAAGE
+757 PGQPALVALGE
-768 LSPRVPATAWSG
+768 VSPRVPATAWSA
-780 VIPSGLSEPDA
+780 VIPSGLTEPDA

>member
-1 MSKPGTTPAFPTPGS
+1 MSEHGTA
-16 GRRIL
+16 RRIL
-21 VADDDPER
+21 IADDDPQR
-29 LSVIRERL
+29 LKALDDRL
-37 QREGFSVI
+37 QREGFTVLS
-45 GAQDGLEALDRA
+45 AQDGLEALDRA
-57 REEIPDAIV
+57 REELPDAII

-88 TTNIPVLLTAGVHV
+88 TTNIPVLLMAGVHV
-102 DADEGMRALA
+102 DADEGKRALA
-112 AGADRFVSDLGPLS
+112 AGADRFLSDLSPLS
-126 TGSGRELAAGQD
+126 TGTGRELGANQD
-138 LVQAVR
+138 VVQAVR
-144 SLLGAEPEFE
+144 LLLGAEPELE

-166 DNRAFLSKAVA
+166 DNRAFLTKAVS
-177 KQGFEV
+177 KQGFDV
-183 VTAPNSA
+183 VSAPNAA
-190 QGRRQLAARR
+190 QARRQLDGRR

-214 GLTLLPQMLRDFP
+214 GLSLLPQMLRDFP

-270 NLEKQRLRQERQSLL
+270 NLDKQRLRAERQSLV
-285 ARLKESNRYLMRQHA
+285 ARLKDSNRYLMRQHA
-300 ALRLADEEI
+300 ALRRADEEI
-309 LQVNRQLEQSNRYK
+309 LQVNRQLEQSSRYK

-350 PTMGLTGGERT
+350 VTMNLTGGERT

-392 ELKTEELQVGDVL
+392 DLHAEDMPVAAAL

-419 GLQLTTLGVTE
+419 GLQLRTVGAAE
-430 AGVIKADR
+430 ARVIKADR

-458 PGHITLTVKDAP
+458 PGTITVTVKDSA
-470 EQLMISVHDTGI
+470 EQLTVSVEDTGI
-482 GIKPEDLPKLFREF
+482 GMKPEDLPKLFREF
-496 EQIDGSYTRRYQGT
+496 EQIDGSYTRHYQGT

-520 VQMHGGRIW
+520 VEMHGGRIW

-535 KGSAFTFTIP
+535 KGSIFTFTIP
-545 RESRGSAA
+545 RELRPAPE
-553 APPPVEESQTVETME
+553 APPEEAAQTAESME
-568 LPLALV
+568 LPLVLV
-574 IEDDPAS
+574 VEDDPAS

-599 RDGDEA
+599 IDGDEA

-616 LVMETVLPAKD
+616 VVMETVLPAKD
-627 GWQVLQELRGR
+627 GWQVLAELRAR
-638 AATADVPVLVCSVTR
+638 AATADVPVLICSVTR
-653 NQALMDQF
+653 NQALMDEF
-661 GVLGYVAKPWATKTM
+661 GVVGFVAKPWATKTM
-676 QDELRRIGQGIKRRR
+676 QDELRRIGQGITRRR
-691 DRVRILLVHRDR
+691 DRVRVLLVHRDR
-703 RALAPLATALV
+703 RALAPLAAILV

-740 VLLAPAEPE
+740 VALAPPEPE

-757 PGQPALIAAGE
+757 PGQPALLALGE
-768 LSPRVPATAWSG
+768 VSPRVPATAWSA
-780 VIPSGLSEPDA
+780 VIPSGLSQPDA
-791 VLRAIKG
+791 VLHAIKG

>member
-1 MSKPGTTPAFPTPGS
+1 MSEQGGT
-16 GRRIL
+16 RRIL
-21 VADDDPER
+21 IADDDPER
-29 LSVIRERL
+29 LKAVVERL
-37 QREGFSVI
+37 QREGFFVLT
-45 GAQDGLEALDRA
+45 AQDGLEALDRA
-57 REEIPDAIV
+57 REELPDAIV

-102 DADEGMRALA
+102 DADEGKRALA
-112 AGADRFVSDLGPLS
+112 AGADRFVSDLGPWS
-126 TGSGRELAAGQD
+126 TGSGRELGAGQD
-138 LVQAVR
+138 LIEAIR
-144 SLLGAEPEFE
+144 TLLGGEPELE
-154 QRPILLAIDDDP
+154 PRPILLAIDDDP
-166 DNRAFLSKAVA
+166 DNRAFLTKAVS
-177 KQGFEV
+177 KQGFEA
-183 VTAPNSA
+183 VTAPNA
-190 QGRRQLAARR
+190 TQARRQLDGRR

-214 GLTLLPQMLRDFP
+214 GLALLPQMLRDFP
-227 ESVVVMMTAYGS
+227 DAVVVMMTAYGS

-253 YIAKP
+253 YIGKP
-258 IDLQRLRELLER
+258 IDLQRLRELLEH
-270 NLEKQRLRQERQSLL
+270 NLEKQRLRAERQSLV
-285 ARLKESNRYLMRQHA
+285 ARLKDSNRYLMRQHA
-300 ALRLADEEI
+300 ALRRADEEI

-350 PTMGLTGGERT
+350 VTMNLTPGERT

-392 ELKTEELQVGDVL
+392 ELKAEEMRVADAL

-419 GLQLTTLGVTE
+419 GLQLSLIGATE

-447 LLSNAVKFTPA
+447 LLSNAVKFTPP
-458 PGHITLTVKDAP
+458 PGQITITVKDAP
-470 EQLMISVHDTGI
+470 DQLTVSVQDTGI
-482 GIKPEDLPKLFREF
+482 GMKAEDLPKLFREF

-529 AESQFG
+529 AESKFG
-535 KGSAFTFTIP
+535 KGSIFTFTIP
-545 RESRGSAA
+545 RELRPALE
-553 APPPVEESQTVETME
+553 APSDDPAQTVESME
-568 LPLALV
+568 LPLVLV
-574 IEDDPAS
+574 VEDDPAS

-599 RDGDEA
+599 HDGDEA

-616 LVMETVLPAKD
+616 VVMETVLPVKD
-627 GWQVLQELRGR
+627 GWQVLQELRAR
-638 AATADVPVLVCSVTR
+638 AATADVPVLVCSVTK
-653 NQALMDQF
+653 NEPLMAQF
-661 GVLGYVAKPWATKTM
+661 GVVGYVAKPWATKTM
-676 QDELRRIGQGIKRRR
+676 QDELRRVGQGIKRRR
-691 DRVRILLVHRDR
+691 DRVRVLLVHRER
-703 RALAPLATALV
+703 KALAPLVAALV

-740 VLLAPAEPE
+740 VVLAPPEPE

-757 PGQPALIAAGE
+757 PGQPSLVALGE
-768 LSPRVPATAWSG
+768 VSPRVPATAWSA
-780 VIPSGLSEPDA
+780 VIPSGLSQPDD
-791 VLRAIKG
+791 VLHAIKE
-798 LDIVQRR
+798 LEVVQRR

>member
-1 MSKPGTTPAFPTPGS
+1 MSEQGTP
-16 GRRIL
+16 RRIL
-21 VADDDPER
+21 IADDDPDR
-29 LSVIRERL
+29 LRTSVERL
-37 QREGFSVI
+37 QQEGFTVLS
-45 GAQDGLEALDRA
+45 AQDGLEALDRA
-57 REEIPDAIV
+57 REELPDAII

-102 DADEGMRALA
+102 DADEGQRALA
-112 AGADRFVSDLGPLS
+112 AGADRFLSDLSPLS
-126 TGSGRELAAGQD
+126 TGTGRELGSQD

-144 SLLGAEPEFE
+144 TMLGAEPELE
-154 QRPILLAIDDDP
+154 ERPILVAIDDDP
-166 DNRAFLSKAVA
+166 DNRAFLTKAVA

-183 VTAPNSA
+183 VTAPNA
-190 QGRRQLAARR
+190 TQARRQLDGRR

-214 GLTLLPQMLRDFP
+214 GLALLPQMLRDYP

-258 IDLQRLRELLER
+258 IDLQRLRALLER
-270 NLEKQRLRQERQSLL
+270 NLDKQRLRAERQSLV
-285 ARLKESNRYLMRQHA
+285 ARLKDSNRYLMRQHA
-300 ALRLADEEI
+300 ALRRADEEI
-309 LQVNRQLEQSNRYK
+309 LQINRQLEQSNRYK

-338 NAILGFSEILLD
+338 NAVLGFSEILLD
-350 PTMGLTGGERT
+350 ATMNLTSGERT

-392 ELKTEELQVGDVL
+392 ELHAEEMPVAEAL
-405 QEVTAILEPMARQQ
+405 QEVTSILEPMARQQ
-419 GLQLTTLGVTE
+419 GLQLIMAGLADV
-430 AGVIKADR
+430 GVIKADR

-447 LLSNAVKFTPA
+447 LLSNAVKFTPP
-458 PGHITLTVKDAP
+458 PGQITVTVKDSP
-470 EQLMISVHDTGI
+470 EQLTVSVHDTGI
-482 GIKPEDLPKLFREF
+482 GMKEEDLPKLFREF

-520 VQMHGGRIW
+520 VEMHGGRIW
-529 AESQFG
+529 AESHFG
-535 KGSAFTFTIP
+535 KGSTFTFTIP
-545 RESRGSAA
+545 RDPRLATATDPSADEA
-553 APPPVEESQTVETME
+553 QTVESME
-568 LPLALV
+568 LPLVLV
-574 IEDDPAS
+574 VEDDPAS
-581 SQRMTAE
+581 SQRLTAE

-599 RDGDEA
+599 VDGNEA

-616 LVMETVLPAKD
+616 IVIETVLPVKD
-627 GWQVLQELRGR
+627 GWQVLTELRAR
-638 AATADVPVLVCSVTR
+638 AATADVPVLVCSVTK
-653 NQALMDQF
+653 NQQLMTEF
-661 GVLGYVAKPWATKTM
+661 GVVGYVAKPWATKTM
-676 QDELRRIGQGIKRRR
+676 QDELRRIGLGIKRRR
-691 DRVRILLVHRDR
+691 DRVRVLLVHRER
-703 RALAPLATALV
+703 RALAPLAAALV

-740 VLLAPAEPE
+740 VVLAPPEPE

-757 PGQPALIAAGE
+757 PGQPALLALGE
-768 LSPRVPATAWSG
+768 VSPRVPATAWSA
-780 VIPSGLSEPDA
+780 VIPTGLSEPDA
-791 VLRAIKG
+791 VLHAIKG

-805 RRTGRDRRQGF
+805 RRTGRDRRQGL

>member
-1 MSKPGTTPAFPTPGS
+1 MSEQKP
-16 GRRIL
+16 RRIL
-21 VADDDPER
+21 VAEDDPER
-29 LSVIRERL
+29 LRAIVGRL
-37 QREGFSVI
+37 QDEGFEALA
-45 GAQDGLEALDRA
+45 AQDGLEALDRA
-57 REEIPDAIV
+57 REEVPDAIV

-88 TTNIPVLLTAGVHV
+88 TTNIPVLLMAGVHV
-102 DADEGMRALA
+102 DPDEGQRALA
-112 AGADRFVSDLGPLS
+112 AGADRFLTDLGPLA
-126 TGSGRELAAGQD
+126 TAGGGD
-138 LVQAVR
+138 LGGGPDMVEALR
-144 SLLGAEPEFE
+144 LLLGNEPERE
-154 QRPILLAIDDDP
+154 VRPILLAIDDDP
-166 DNRAFLSKAVA
+166 DNRAFLTKAVS
-177 KQGFEV
+177 KQGFDV
-183 VTAPNSA
+183 VSA
-190 QGRRQLAARR
+190 SNARDAHRQLDWRR

-205 LDVQMPEES
+205 LDIQMPEES

-227 ESVVVMMTAYGS
+227 EAVVVMMTAYGS

-270 NLEKQRLRQERQSLL
+270 NLDKQRLRAERQGLVN
-285 ARLKESNRYLMRQHA
+285 RLKDSNRYLMRQHA
-300 ALRLADEEI
+300 ALRQADEEI
-309 LQVNRQLEQSNRYK
+309 LQVNRQLEKSNRYK

-350 PTMGLTGGERT
+350 VSMNLTGGERT

-383 LAKIEAGKM
+383 LAKVEAGKM
-392 ELKTEELQVGDVL
+392 ELHPEPLQVVEAL
-405 QEVTAILEPMARQQ
+405 HEVTSILEPMARQQ
-419 GLQLTTLGVTE
+419 GLQLTTMGSAEPV
-430 AGVIKADR
+430 AADR

-447 LLSNAVKFTPA
+447 LLSNAIKFTPA
-458 PGHITLTVKDAP
+458 PGKITVVVKDTP
-470 EQLMISVHDTGI
+470 DQLIVSVHDTGI
-482 GIKPEDLPKLFREF
+482 GMKPEDLPKLFREF

-520 VQMHGGRIW
+520 VEMHGGRIW

-535 KGSAFTFTIP
+535 AGSTFTFTIP
-545 RESRGSAA
+545 REPR
-553 APPPVEESQTVETME
+553 PVAEPIVETPSPAAGIDSMD

-574 IEDDPAS
+574 VEDDPNS
-581 SQRMTAE
+581 SQRLTAE

-599 RDGDEA
+599 SDGEEA

-616 LVMETVLPAKD
+616 VVMETVLPKRD
-627 GWQVLQELRGR
+627 GWQLLQELRGR
-638 AATADVPVLVCSVTR
+638 AATADVPVLICSVTR
-653 NQALMDQF
+653 NDELMERF
-661 GVLGYVAKPWATKTM
+661 GVLAYVAKPWATKTL
-676 QDELRRIGQGIKRRR
+676 QDELRRLGQGIKRRR
-691 DRVRILLVHRDR
+691 DRVRVLAVHRDR
-703 RALAPLATALV
+703 RALAPLAAALV

-740 VLLAPAEPE
+740 VLLAPPEPE
-749 WVLGLRGL
+749 WVVGLRGL
-757 PGQPALIAAGE
+757 PGQPALVALGE
-768 LSPRVPATAWSG
+768 VSPRVPATAWSA
-780 VIPSGLSEPDA
+780 VIPTGLSQPDA
-791 VLRAIKG
+791 VLLAIKG
-798 LDIVQRR
+798 LEIVQRR
-805 RRTGRDRRQGF
+805 RRTGRERRQGI

>member
-350 PTMGLTGGERT
+350 PTMGVTGGERT

-438 SKFKQVLYN
+438 SKFKQ
-447 LLSNAVKFTPA
+447 
-458 PGHITLTVKDAP
+458 
-470 EQLMISVHDTGI
+470 
-482 GIKPEDLPKLFREF
+482 

-661 GVLGYVAKPWATKTM
+661 GVLGYVA
-676 QDELRRIGQGIKRRR
+676 
-691 DRVRILLVHRDR
+691 
-703 RALAPLATALV
+703 LAPLATALV

>member
-1 MSKPGTTPAFPTPGS
+1 MSEQGTP
-16 GRRIL
+16 RRIL
-21 VADDDPER
+21 IADDDPDR
-29 LSVIRERL
+29 LRSSVERL
-37 QREGFSVI
+37 QQEGFTVLS
-45 GAQDGLEALDRA
+45 AQDGLEALDRA
-57 REEIPDAIV
+57 REELPDAII

-102 DADEGMRALA
+102 DADEGQRALA
-112 AGADRFVSDLGPLS
+112 AGADRFLSDLSPLS
-126 TGSGRELAAGQD
+126 TGTGRELGSQD

-144 SLLGAEPEFE
+144 TMLGAEPELE
-154 QRPILLAIDDDP
+154 ERPILLAIDDDP
-166 DNRAFLSKAVA
+166 DNRAFLTKAVV

-183 VTAPNSA
+183 VTAPNA
-190 QGRRQLAARR
+190 TQARRQLDGRR

-214 GLTLLPQMLRDFP
+214 GLALLPQMLRDYP

-258 IDLQRLRELLER
+258 IDLQRLRALLER
-270 NLEKQRLRQERQSLL
+270 NLDKQRLRAERQSLV
-285 ARLKESNRYLMRQHA
+285 ARLKDSNRYLMRQHA
-300 ALRLADEEI
+300 ALRRADEEI
-309 LQVNRQLEQSNRYK
+309 LQINRQLEQSNRYK

-338 NAILGFSEILLD
+338 NAVLGFSEILLD
-350 PTMGLTGGERT
+350 ATMNLTSGERI

-392 ELKTEELQVGDVL
+392 ELHAEEMPVAEAL
-405 QEVTAILEPMARQQ
+405 QEVTSILEPMARQQ
-419 GLQLTTLGVTE
+419 GLQLIMAGTADL
-430 AGVIKADR
+430 GVIKADR

-447 LLSNAVKFTPA
+447 LLSNAVKFTPP
-458 PGHITLTVKDAP
+458 PGQITVTVKDSS
-470 EQLMISVHDTGI
+470 EQLTVSVHDTGI
-482 GIKPEDLPKLFREF
+482 GMKEEDLPKLFREF

-520 VQMHGGRIW
+520 VEMHGGRIW
-529 AESQFG
+529 AESHFG
-535 KGSAFTFTIP
+535 KGSTFTFTIP
-545 RESRGSAA
+545 RDPRI
-553 APPPVEESQTVETME
+553 APATEPSLEEAQTVESME
-568 LPLALV
+568 LPLVLV
-574 IEDDPAS
+574 VEDDPAS
-581 SQRMTAE
+581 SQRLTAE

-599 RDGDEA
+599 LDGNEA

-616 LVMETVLPAKD
+616 IVIETVLPVKD
-627 GWQVLQELRGR
+627 GWQVLTELRAR

-653 NQALMDQF
+653 NQQLMTEF
-661 GVLGYVAKPWATKTM
+661 GVVGYVAKPWATKTM
-676 QDELRRIGQGIKRRR
+676 QDELRRVGLGIKRRR
-691 DRVRILLVHRDR
+691 DRVRVLLVHRER
-703 RALAPLATALV
+703 RALAPLAAGLV

-740 VLLAPAEPE
+740 VVLAPPEPE

-757 PGQPALIAAGE
+757 PGQPALLALGE
-768 LSPRVPATAWSG
+768 VSPRVPATAWSA
-780 VIPSGLSEPDA
+780 VIPTGLSEPDA
-791 VLRAIKG
+791 VLHAIKG

-805 RRTGRDRRQGF
+805 RRTGRDRRQGL

>member
-1 MSKPGTTPAFPTPGS
+1 MSDQGTP
-16 GRRIL
+16 RRIL
-21 VADDDPER
+21 IADDDPER
-29 LSVIRERL
+29 LKALDDRL
-37 QREGFSVI
+37 QREGFTVLS
-45 GAQDGLEALDRA
+45 AQDGLEALDRA
-57 REEIPDAIV
+57 REELPDAII

-88 TTNIPVLLTAGVHV
+88 TTNIPVLLMTGVHV
-102 DADEGMRALA
+102 DADEGKRALA
-112 AGADRFVSDLGPLS
+112 AGADRFLADLSPLS
-126 TGSGRELAAGQD
+126 TGSGRELGADQD
-138 LVQAVR
+138 VIQAVR
-144 SLLGAEPEFE
+144 LLLGAEPELE
-154 QRPILLAIDDDP
+154 QRPILVAIDDDP
-166 DNRAFLSKAVA
+166 DNRAFLTKAVS

-183 VTAPNSA
+183 VSAPTAA
-190 QGRRQLAARR
+190 QARRQLDGRR

-214 GLTLLPQMLRDFP
+214 GLSLLPQMLRDFP

-258 IDLQRLRELLER
+258 IDLHRLRQLLER
-270 NLEKQRLRQERQSLL
+270 NLEKQRLRAERQSLV
-285 ARLKESNRYLMRQHA
+285 ARLKDSNRYLMRQHA
-300 ALRLADEEI
+300 ALRRADEEI
-309 LQVNRQLEQSNRYK
+309 LQVNRQLEQSSRYK

-350 PTMGLTGGERT
+350 VTMNLTAGERT

-392 ELKTEELQVGDVL
+392 DLHAEDMPVPEAL

-419 GLQLTTLGVTE
+419 GLQLRTVG
-430 AGVIKADR
+430 AADARVIKADR

-458 PGHITLTVKDAP
+458 PGTITVTVKDSAD
-470 EQLMISVHDTGI
+470 QLTVSVEDTGI
-482 GIKPEDLPKLFREF
+482 GMKPEDLPKLFREF
-496 EQIDGSYTRRYQGT
+496 EQIDGSYTRHYQGT

-520 VQMHGGRIW
+520 VEMHGGRIW

-535 KGSAFTFTIP
+535 RGSIFTFTIP
-545 RESRGSAA
+545 RELHPVPEPAAEEA
-553 APPPVEESQTVETME
+553 APSLEAME

-574 IEDDPAS
+574 VEDDPAS

-588 IQGVGFRVAHA
+588 IQAVGFRVAHA
-599 RDGDEA
+599 VDGDEA

-616 LVMETVLPAKD
+616 VVMEMVLPAKD
-627 GWQVLQELRGR
+627 GWQVLAELRAR

-653 NQALMDQF
+653 NQPLMDQF
-661 GVLGYVAKPWATKTM
+661 GVVGFVAKPWATKTM
-676 QDELRRIGQGIKRRR
+676 QDELRRISQGITRRR
-691 DRVRILLVHRDR
+691 DRVRVLLVHRDR
-703 RALAPLATALV
+703 RALAPLAAMLV

-740 VLLAPAEPE
+740 VALAPPEPE

-757 PGQPALIAAGE
+757 PGQPALLALGE
-768 LSPRVPATAWSG
+768 VSPRVPATAWSA
-780 VIPSGLSEPDA
+780 VIPSGLSQPDA
-791 VLRAIKG
+791 VLHAIKG